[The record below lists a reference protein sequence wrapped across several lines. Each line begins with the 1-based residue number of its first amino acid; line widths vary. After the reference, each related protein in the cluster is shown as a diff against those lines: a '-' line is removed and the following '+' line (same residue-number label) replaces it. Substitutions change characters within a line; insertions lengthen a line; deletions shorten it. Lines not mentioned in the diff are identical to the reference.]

1 MLDTNQLLAH
11 EMDRDLLLGDET
23 IGCHR
28 QRADEHAAQEQK
40 LRAGSQTLE
49 HI

>member
-1 MLDTNQLLAH
+1 MLDANKLLAH
-11 EMDRDLLLGDET
+11 EVNGDLFLGNET
-23 IGCHR
+23 VGRHR

-49 HI
+49 HE